1 MPVNYTRRHDLFLDA
16 GFEDPKQALNLLYED
31 AEQLGLLNP
40 NKEATL
46 ALDESMTRA
55 AQRVDKMLSPPV
67 RKLLDSAPEFLFNR
81 SGDLANLLWLARTID
96 VSSND
101 SADANTDDT
110 FHLGAFVFGLA
121 ARMWQRGLHRETA
134 AMIRFLV
141 AVDFDYGALYQE
153 PGIAYGF
160 FQSRD
165 PNPLAWKLLHFIDDR
180 ESARNPSHNTNRKP
194 LDKIHALEL
203 GCGIGNDALGL
214 MSGHR
219 AASYVGCD
227 LSSIALAEHA
237 RRAAPLLAEKPELSH
252 TLIEGDFVSTLRKRD
267 DKNLQNINLI
277 YSYSSLHYFSST
289 ELTEIFSLVHDALE
303 PGVGIFAFAIKGK
316 GSIWDGEGTPL
327 YRPDVWINYDG
338 QTRWF
343 PSEKSI
349 ATMMDNHGFEMLL
362 HEWHEHWGYSK
373 HGERDLFHYV
383 ICTPRAS

>member
-1 MPVNYTRRHDLFLDA
+1 MPANYTRRHDLFLDA
-16 GFEDPKQALNLLYED
+16 GFKSSAQALALLYED

-40 NKEATL
+40 EKQATL
-46 ALDESMTRA
+46 DLDQSMARA
-55 AQRVDKMLSPPV
+55 AERVDTLLSEPL
-67 RKLLDSAPEFLFNR
+67 RKLLDAAPELLFER
-81 SGDLANLLWLARTID
+81 GGDLATLLWLAK
-96 VSSND
+96 SL
-101 SADANTDDT
+101 DASPDNTEESL
-110 FHLGAFVFGLA
+110 HLGAIVFGLA

-180 ESARNPSHNTNRKP
+180 ARYKYKHPEQNPLEELHF
-194 LDKIHALEL
+194 LEL

-214 MSGHR
+214 MSGNR
-219 AASYVGCD
+219 TASYVGCD
-227 LSSIALAEHA
+227 LSDIALQEHA
-237 RRAAPLLAEKPELSH
+237 SRAKPLLAEKPHLQH
-252 TLIEGDFVSTLRKRD
+252 KLIQGDFVSTLRQSD
-267 DKNLQNINLI
+267 SETLKNTNII
-277 YSYSSLHYFSST
+277 YSYSSLHYFSSV
-289 ELTEIFSLVHDALE
+289 ELTEIFRLVHNALE
-303 PGVGIFAFAIKGK
+303 PGVGLFCFAIKGK

-343 PSEKSI
+343 PSRDSI
-349 ATMMDNHGFEMLL
+349 ASMIDAHGFEMLL

-383 ICTPRAS
+383 ICTPRVS

>member
-16 GFEDPKQALNLLYED
+16 GFENPDQALKLLYED
-31 AEQLGLLNP
+31 AQQLGLLNP

-46 ALDESMTRA
+46 ALDEIMVRA
-55 AQRVDKMLSPPV
+55 AQRVDKMLSAPV
-67 RKLLDSAPEFLFNR
+67 RKLLDSAPELLFNR
-81 SGDLANLLWLARTID
+81 GGDLANLLWLARTID
-96 VSSND
+96 SPT
-101 SADANTDDT
+101 DANPDNTST
-110 FHLGAFVFGLA
+110 ESFHLGAFVFGLA
-121 ARMWQRGLHRETA
+121 ARMWQRGFHRETA

-153 PGIAYGF
+153 AGIAYGF

-180 ESARNPSHNTNRKP
+180 EAARHPNRKP

-214 MSGHR
+214 MSGSR

-227 LSSIALAEHA
+227 LSSIALTEHA
-237 RRAAPLLAEKPELSH
+237 RRAAPLLAEKPELNHS
-252 TLIEGDFVSTLRKRD
+252 LIEGDFVSTLRKRD
-267 DKNLQNINLI
+267 DKTLKQTNLI
-277 YSYSSLHYFSST
+277 YSYSSLHYFSSV
-289 ELTEIFSLVHDALE
+289 ELTEIFTLVHDALE

-327 YRPDVWINYDG
+327 YRPDVWINFDG

-343 PSEKSI
+343 PSRESI

>member
-16 GFEDPKQALNLLYED
+16 GFENPKQALELLYED

-40 NKEATL
+40 KKEATL
-46 ALDESMTRA
+46 ALDESMDRA
-55 AQRVDKMLSPPV
+55 AQRADEMLSAPV
-67 RKLLDSAPEFLFNR
+67 RKLLDNASEYLFKRN
-81 SGDLANLLWLARTID
+81 GDLANLLWLARTID
-96 VSSND
+96 TSS
-101 SADANTDDT
+101 DT
-110 FHLGAFVFGLA
+110 EHPFHLGAFVFGLA
-121 ARMWQRGLHRETA
+121 SRMWQRGLQRETA

-180 ESARNPSHNTNRKP
+180 ESTRSPNRKP

-214 MSGHR
+214 MSGSR

-227 LSSIALAEHA
+227 LSAIALAEHA

-252 TLIEGDFVSTLRKRD
+252 SLIEGDFVSTLRQLNNKDSD
-267 DKNLQNINLI
+267 DKNLKKTNLI
-277 YSYSSLHYFSST
+277 YSYSSLHYFSSV

-303 PGVGIFAFAIKGK
+303 PTVGIFAFAIKGA

-327 YRPDVWINYDG
+327 YRPDVWINFDG

-343 PSEKSI
+343 PSRESI